1 MSSTAP
7 ARLLVIALTSLLLGP
22 LAHSAESNDYQAE
35 QATEPLALL
44 LSIANDEVPRSTCR
58 DPHGAPSLKLKDLL
72 APQLANLDQALGN
85 VSRIQSNF
93 GVQQQE
99 LESLKTTLSDLD
111 IQYQSNL
118 SELQDLDYNK
128 AISDFIKQQINLE
141 AAQKSFAQISG
152 LSLFKYL

>member
-1 MSSTAP
+1 MNAE
-7 ARLLVIALTSLLLGP
+7 LT
-22 LAHSAESNDYQAE
+22 N
-35 QATEPLALL
+35 
-44 LSIANDEVPRSTCR
+44 I
-58 DPHGAPSLKLKDLL
+58 
-72 APQLANLDQALGN
+72 DQALGN
-85 VSRIQSNF
+85 VSRIQSDI
-93 GVQQQE
+93 GVKRQE
-99 LESLKTTLSDLD
+99 IDSLNNTLSDLD

>member
-1 MSSTAP
+1 MFQT
-7 ARLLVIALTSLLLGP
+7 LQNLLGVLKNP
-22 LAHSAESNDYQAE
+22 VGEASYTRTQYMGDLNAE
-35 QATEPLALL
+35 
-44 LSIANDEVPRSTCR
+44 
-58 DPHGAPSLKLKDLL
+58 
-72 APQLANLDQALGN
+72 LANLDQALGN

-99 LESLKTTLSDLD
+99 LESLKSTLSDLD